1 MEITSRQKMSR
12 GTGWHYMAANRRP
25 SGSHTATH
33 HMVGTC
39 IWKFLKYWWPIPFFL
54 RLSSITRYSR
64 NSHNCIS
71 GTPAVC
77 EHILMVTQPPIMG
90 FVHAFGGFED
100 SSKEV
105 FDYGRN
111 MKYIACINLSDP
123 DYGTKLWSSSVYFR
137 RPCFSRLKPVS
148 KATKQSTKYYRS
160 VMVRG
165 RRENGNVLLLIVAM
179 ETGRTYP

>member
-12 GTGWHYMAANRRP
+12 RTGWHYMAANRHP

-39 IWKFLKYWWPIPFFL
+39 IWKFLKYWCIPFFL

-123 DYGTKLWSSSVYFR
+123 DYGTKL
-137 RPCFSRLKPVS
+137 
-148 KATKQSTKYYRS
+148 
-160 VMVRG
+160 
-165 RRENGNVLLLIVAM
+165 
-179 ETGRTYP
+179 